1 MKLAIVINVLQ
12 DIWSG
17 PGGRARHLHEGDL
30 GLDTHGK
37 AKLLLEMIPRKRIK
51 KRSANSA
58 NMGVAMIAG
67 SLVIGAGL
75 VVANGSFSRRNRRE
89 AVAA

>member
-1 MKLAIVINVLQ
+1 
-12 DIWSG
+12 
-17 PGGRARHLHEGDL
+17 
-30 GLDTHGK
+30 
-37 AKLLLEMIPRKRIK
+37 
-51 KRSANSA
+51 
-58 NMGVAMIAG
+58 MGVAMIAG